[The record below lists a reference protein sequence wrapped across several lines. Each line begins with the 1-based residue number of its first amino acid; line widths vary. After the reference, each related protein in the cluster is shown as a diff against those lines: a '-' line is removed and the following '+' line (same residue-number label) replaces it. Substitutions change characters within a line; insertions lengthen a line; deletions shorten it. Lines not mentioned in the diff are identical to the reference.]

1 MEKEISKGKR
11 KNTDQR
17 RRNITNKTKTTLK
30 INLLV
35 VQEKKT
41 QLNKMDA
48 QRHIDLEF
56 EG

>member
-1 MEKEISKGKR
+1 VEKEISKGKR